1 VIEATTVDHEA
12 VARTRSD
19 EDVIRSIQAGDGALY
34 ETLVRRYDR
43 FLHHVTLR
51 VVRDDADADD
61 LVQEAHLKAFANL
74 SQFAGRSS
82 FATWLTAIAL
92 HGALAHV
99 KKAAYRL
106 TRNGALQSIDESESY
121 VAPAPKDPEQQV
133 LDEESRRA
141 LRAAVAALPRHCRDV
156 VFMRGMKEFTT
167 GETARQLGISPQ
179 SVKMRLHRAKTLL
192 RNDLESRPHAQTRGQ
207 PLKAFL

>member
-1 VIEATTVDHEA
+1 VIEATTVDHEG

-43 FLHHVTLR
+43 FLHRLTHR

-92 HGALAHV
+92 HGALAYV
-99 KKAAYRL
+99 KKAPYRL
-106 TRNGALQSIDESESY
+106 ARNGGLKSIDESEPY
-121 VAPAPKDPEQQV
+121 VASASLDPEQQV
-133 LDEESRRA
+133 LDEESRRT
-141 LRAAVAALPRHCRDV
+141 LRAAVAALPGHYRDV
-156 VFMRGMKEFTT
+156 VILRGMKEFTT

-179 SVKMRLHRAKTLL
+179 SVKMRLHRAKVLL
-192 RNDLESRPHAQTRGQ
+192 RNDLERRLRSQTRSQ
-207 PLKAFL
+207 RLKALL